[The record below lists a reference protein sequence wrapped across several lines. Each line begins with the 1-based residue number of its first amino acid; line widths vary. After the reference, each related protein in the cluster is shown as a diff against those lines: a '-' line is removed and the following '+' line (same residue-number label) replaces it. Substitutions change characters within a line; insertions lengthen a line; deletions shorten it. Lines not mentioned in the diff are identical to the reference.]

1 MKTPKQ
7 NKKSGAIIVVV
18 MVILVTFTLFVSA
31 LLQLSGFNAQE
42 TERQIRESQAFWIAE
57 EGVQQALLK
66 LSTEGVGSISP
77 PEPELAFDAIAGRS
91 ATYEVQDNGTH
102 FTSIGRLTIG
112 AVTITNRIRFETN
125 PVWGG
130 YSNAVSGLNE
140 SDEHWVLPLGGS
152 GTPIR
157 GGNWNDNGGIP
168 GPGDTEVGGPREI
181 WGNVYAGG
189 EEGDIY
195 MSGDGRIR
203 AAPDYKGNPSQF
215 VGDASA
221 GRTITTV
228 DNATISG
235 DRNENAAVLEGPDL
249 IGMDYPN
256 TASHNLT
263 KIFDAEGVTFGRL
276 SVTNPLYNLVRR
288 SGDDYYFEPTGGSSR
303 ETLDLGDGRVY
314 YADGDIWFNKSGPLQ
329 FDIDG
334 TATIVASG
342 DFHIGDG
349 LRYIDPD
356 PGGDLLALVAL
367 GKYNEITDELESG
380 GDIYFGDAQFGTVY
394 EMDAF
399 MFAAHDFYYSVNAS
413 DGSPGEPDTGFKI
426 FGNFVALNQLHI
438 DLDWYN
444 LFETDDRD
452 RITTDEARPTV
463 FNVADNRWEDALT
476 GTPLTEAQINGDSYR
491 YKNRRGRWRTKTYPG
506 MRQYQMIVKYDERIY
521 DPETQLF
528 GLPQGDGSGGAG
540 GELTKWQHADAD
552 DS

>member
-7 NKKSGAIIVVV
+7 NKKSGAILVIV

-31 LLQLSGFNAQE
+31 LLQLSNFNAQE

-57 EGVQQALLK
+57 EGVQQSLLDQANK
-66 LSTEGVGSISP
+66 GSGIIESNAPDFNAETGRVGAYRVEPDGPNGFISYG
-77 PEPELAFDAIAGRS
+77 ELTVG
-91 ATYEVQDNGTH
+91 G
-102 FTSIGRLTIG
+102 
-112 AVTITNRIRFETN
+112 VTITNRIRFETN

-140 SDEHWVLPLGGS
+140 SGGYWVFPLGGS
-152 GTPIR
+152 GTAVR
-157 GGNWNDNGGIP
+157 DGNWGDNYGIP
-168 GPGDTEVGGPREI
+168 GPGDTEIGGPNEI

-189 EEGDIY
+189 GDIY
-195 MSGDGRIR
+195 MSGDSQIR
-203 AAPDYKGNPSQF
+203 EAQDYKGEPSQF

-221 GRTITTV
+221 GGTITTV

-235 DRNENAAVLEGPDL
+235 GRNENVAALEGPDL
-249 IGMDYPN
+249 IEMDYPN
-256 TASHNLT
+256 TATHNLT
-263 KIFDAEGVTFGRL
+263 EIFDAEGVTSGRL
-276 SVTNPLYNLVRR
+276 PVTHPLYDLVRR

-314 YADGDIWFNKSGPLQ
+314 YADGDIWFDKSGPLQ

-356 PGGDLLALVAL
+356 PGGDLLALIAL
-367 GKYNEITDELESG
+367 GKYDGNGNLESG
-380 GDIYFGDAQFGTVY
+380 GDIYFGDARFGTVY

-399 MFAAHDFYYSVNAS
+399 MFAANDFYYSVNAS

-426 FGNFVALNQLHI
+426 FGNFVALNQIHI

-452 RITTDEARPTV
+452 RITTDEARPAI
-463 FNVADNRWEDALT
+463 FNVAEDRWEDALT
-476 GTPLTEAQINGDSYR
+476 GTPLSADQIDGNDYR

-506 MRQYQMIVKYDERIY
+506 MRHYRMIVKYDERIY
-521 DPETQLF
+521 DSETQLF
-528 GLPQGDGSGGAG
+528 GLPQGDGSGGSG
-540 GELTKWQHADAD
+540 GNLIRWEHADAD